1 LINSNKIIQDSY
13 FSEVKELRKEL
24 HKIPEIAFEE
34 FKTSEFVKNYLK
46 EIGVNFY
53 PNIAKTGIIADIQ
66 GSLNKSNEIII
77 LRADMD
83 GLPIEEETGLKFKSN
98 TKNMHACGHDGHM
111 AILLA
116 TAKFLTLN
124 SNLFSGTV
132 RLVFQPAEEEIGGAK
147 IMIKEKP
154 DLFKDISFVFGFHIW
169 NQIETGKIA
178 INPAGVFVSADTF
191 QIEIIGKGG
200 HGAMPHKN
208 IDPIFV
214 AANLINSA
222 QSIVSRKAD
231 PSDLSVISFGTIDGG
246 TAANITPEKVI
257 IKGTIRADSSE
268 NRETLISELESLSES
283 LPKNYGAKG
292 NFSLISGTG
301 PVINNISFS
310 QYVSK
315 LTSNL
320 FGEESAITVK
330 PVSVADDMS
339 EFMQIAPSVYALLGG
354 HKDGSEMHHNS
365 KFDFDENCL
374 DYGIILMINLVLEK
388 LS

>member
-1 LINSNKIIQDSY
+1 MINPNTIIQDSY
-13 FSEVKELRKEL
+13 FSEVKELRKKL
-24 HKIPEIAFEE
+24 HKIPETAFNE
-34 FKTSEFVKNYLK
+34 FKTSEFIKNYLTK
-46 EIGVNFY
+46 IGLKFY
-53 PNIAKTGIIADIQ
+53 PDIAKTGIIADIQ
-66 GSLNKSNEIII
+66 GSLNKSKDIII

-83 GLPIEEETGLKFKSN
+83 GLPINEETNLEFKSQ
-98 TKNMHACGHDGHM
+98 TENMHACGHDGHM

-116 TAKFLTLN
+116 SAKFLSLN

-147 IMIKEKP
+147 TMIKEKP

-169 NQIETGKIA
+169 NQIQTGRVA
-178 INPAGVFVSADTF
+178 VNPSGVFVSADTF

-208 IDPIFV
+208 IDPIFI
-214 AANLINSA
+214 ASNLINSA

-231 PSDLSVISFGTIDGG
+231 PSDLSVISFGMIDGG
-246 TAANITPEKVI
+246 TAANITPEKVT

-268 NRETLISELESLSES
+268 NRKTLISELESLSKN

-301 PVINNISFS
+301 PVINNLSFS

-320 FGEESAITVK
+320 FGEESAITIK

-354 HKDGSEMHHNS
+354 HKEGAEMHHNS

-374 DYGIILMINLVLEK
+374 DYGIKLMINLVLEK
-388 LS
+388 LN

>member
-1 LINSNKIIQDSY
+1 MINPNTIIQDSY
-13 FSEVKELRKEL
+13 FSEVKELRKKL
-24 HKIPEIAFEE
+24 HKIPETAFNE
-34 FKTSEFVKNYLK
+34 FKTSEFIKNYLTK
-46 EIGVNFY
+46 IGLKFY
-53 PNIAKTGIIADIQ
+53 PDIAKTGIIADIQ
-66 GSLNKSNEIII
+66 GSLNKSKDIII

-83 GLPIEEETGLKFKSN
+83 GLPINEETNLEFKSQ
-98 TKNMHACGHDGHM
+98 TENMHACGHDGHM

-116 TAKFLTLN
+116 TAKFLSLN

-154 DLFKDISFVFGFHIW
+154 DLFKGISFVFGFHIW
-169 NQIETGKIA
+169 NQIQTGRVA
-178 INPAGVFVSADTF
+178 VNPSGVFVSADTF

-208 IDPIFV
+208 IDPIFI
-214 AANLINSA
+214 ASNLINSA

-231 PSDLSVISFGTIDGG
+231 PSDLSVISFGMIDGG
-246 TAANITPEKVI
+246 TAANITPEKVT

-268 NRETLISELESLSES
+268 NRKTLISELESLSKN

-301 PVINNISFS
+301 PVINNLSFS

-320 FGEESAITVK
+320 FGEESAITIK

-354 HKDGSEMHHNS
+354 HKEGAEMHHNS

-374 DYGIILMINLVLEK
+374 DYGIKLMINLVLEK
-388 LS
+388 LN

>member
-1 LINSNKIIQDSY
+1 MINSNTIIQDSY
-13 FSEVKELRKEL
+13 FLEVKELRKKL
-24 HKIPEIAFEE
+24 HKIPEIAFKEIKTAE
-34 FKTSEFVKNYLK
+34 FIKNYLS
-46 EIGVNFY
+46 EIGIKFHSNV
-53 PNIAKTGIIADIQ
+53 ATTGIIADIK
-66 GSLNKSNEIII
+66 GSLNTSKEIII

-83 GLPIEEETGLKFKSN
+83 GLPIIEETGLKFKSH

-116 TAKFLTLN
+116 TAKFLSLN
-124 SNLFSGTV
+124 SNLFAGTV

-147 IMIKEKP
+147 IMINEKP

-169 NQIETGKIA
+169 NQIQTGKIA
-178 INPAGVFVSADTF
+178 INPSGVFVSADTF

-208 IDPIFV
+208 IDPIYI
-214 AANLINSA
+214 ASNLINTA

-231 PSDLSVISFGTIDGG
+231 PSDLSVISFGMIDGG
-246 TAANITPEKVI
+246 TAANITPEKVT

-268 NRETLISELESLSES
+268 NRETLISELENLSKN

-301 PVINNISFS
+301 PVINNLSFS

-339 EFMQIAPSVYALLGG
+339 EFMQVAPSVYALLGG
-354 HKDGSEMHHNS
+354 RKDGAEMHHNS

-374 DYGIILMINLVLEK
+374 DYGIKLMINLVLEK

>member
-1 LINSNKIIQDSY
+1 MINPNSIIQDSY
-13 FSEVKELRKEL
+13 FLEVKELRKKL
-24 HKIPEIAFEE
+24 HKIPEIAFNE
-34 FKTSEFVKNYLK
+34 FKTSEFIKNYLTK
-46 EIGVNFY
+46 VGVKFY
-53 PNIAKTGIIADIQ
+53 SDIAKTGIIADIQ
-66 GSLNKSNEIII
+66 GSLNKSKEIII

-83 GLPIEEETGLKFKSN
+83 GLPINEETSLKFKSQ
-98 TKNMHACGHDGHM
+98 TENMHACGHDGHM
-111 AILLA
+111 AILLT
-116 TAKFLTLN
+116 TAKFLSLN

-169 NQIETGKIA
+169 NQIQTGRVA
-178 INPAGVFVSADTF
+178 VNPSGVFVSADTF

-208 IDPIFV
+208 IDPIFIGS
-214 AANLINSA
+214 NLINSA

-231 PSDLSVISFGTIDGG
+231 PSDLSVISFGMIDGG
-246 TAANITPEKVI
+246 TAANITPEKVT

-268 NRETLISELESLSES
+268 NRETLISELESLSKN

-301 PVINNISFS
+301 PVINNPSFS

-320 FGEESAITVK
+320 FGEESAITIK
-330 PVSVADDMS
+330 PVSVADDMA

-354 HKDGSEMHHNS
+354 HKEGAEMHHNS

-374 DYGIILMINLVLEK
+374 DYGINLMISLVLEK
-388 LS
+388 LN

>member
-1 LINSNKIIQDSY
+1 MINPNSIIQDSY
-13 FSEVKELRKEL
+13 FLEVKELRKKL
-24 HKIPEIAFEE
+24 HKIPEIAFNE
-34 FKTSEFVKNYLK
+34 FKTSEFIKNYLT
-46 EIGVNFY
+46 EIGVKFY
-53 PNIAKTGIIADIQ
+53 PDIAKTGIIADIQ
-66 GSLNKSNEIII
+66 GSLNKSKKIII

-83 GLPIEEETGLKFKSN
+83 GLPINEETNLEFKSQ

-116 TAKFLTLN
+116 SAKFLSLN
-124 SNLFSGTV
+124 SNLFSGV
-132 RLVFQPAEEEIGGAK
+132 ARLVFQPAEEEIGGAK

-169 NQIETGKIA
+169 NQIQTGRIA
-178 INPAGVFVSADTF
+178 VNPSGVFVSADTF
-191 QIEIIGKGG
+191 HIEIIGKGG

-208 IDPIFV
+208 IDPIFI
-214 AANLINSA
+214 ASNLINSA

-231 PSDLSVISFGTIDGG
+231 PSDLSVISFGMIDGG
-246 TAANITPEKVI
+246 TAANITPEKVT

-268 NRETLISELESLSES
+268 NRETLITELESLSKN

-301 PVINNISFS
+301 PVINNLSFS

-320 FGEESAITVK
+320 FGEESSITVK

-354 HKDGSEMHHNS
+354 HKEGAEMHHNS

-374 DYGIILMINLVLEK
+374 DYGVKLMISLVLEK
-388 LS
+388 LN

>member
-1 LINSNKIIQDSY
+1 MINPNTIIQDSY
-13 FSEVKELRKEL
+13 FSEVKELRKKL
-24 HKIPEIAFEE
+24 HKIPETAFNE
-34 FKTSEFVKNYLK
+34 FKTSEFIKNYLTK
-46 EIGVNFY
+46 IGLKFY
-53 PNIAKTGIIADIQ
+53 PDIAKTGIIADIQ
-66 GSLNKSNEIII
+66 GSLNKSKDIII

-83 GLPIEEETGLKFKSN
+83 GLPINEETNLEFKSQ
-98 TKNMHACGHDGHM
+98 TENMHACGHDGHM

-116 TAKFLTLN
+116 SAKFLSLN

-169 NQIETGKIA
+169 NQIQTGRVA
-178 INPAGVFVSADTF
+178 VNPSGVFVSADTF

-208 IDPIFV
+208 IDAIFI
-214 AANLINSA
+214 ASNLINSA

-231 PSDLSVISFGTIDGG
+231 PSDLSVISFGMIDGG
-246 TAANITPEKVI
+246 TAANITPEKVT

-268 NRETLISELESLSES
+268 NRKTLISELESLSKN

-301 PVINNISFS
+301 PVINNLSFS

-320 FGEESAITVK
+320 FGEESAITIK

-354 HKDGSEMHHNS
+354 HKEGAEMHHNS

-374 DYGIILMINLVLEK
+374 DYGIKLMINLVLEK
-388 LS
+388 LN

>member
-1 LINSNKIIQDSY
+1 MINPNIIIQDSY
-13 FSEVKELRKEL
+13 FSEVKELRKKL
-24 HKIPEIAFEE
+24 HKIPETAFNE
-34 FKTSEFVKNYLK
+34 FKTSDFIKNYLT
-46 EIGVNFY
+46 EIGLKFY
-53 PNIAKTGIIADIQ
+53 PDIAKTGIIADIQ
-66 GSLNKSNEIII
+66 GSLNKSKDIII

-83 GLPIEEETGLKFKSN
+83 GLPINEETNLEFKSQ
-98 TKNMHACGHDGHM
+98 TENMHACGHDGHM

-116 TAKFLTLN
+116 TAKFLSLN

-169 NQIETGKIA
+169 NQIQTGRVA
-178 INPAGVFVSADTF
+178 VNPSGVFVSADTF

-208 IDPIFV
+208 IDPIFI
-214 AANLINSA
+214 ASNLINSA

-231 PSDLSVISFGTIDGG
+231 PSDLSVISFGMIDGG
-246 TAANITPEKVI
+246 TAANITPEKVT

-268 NRETLISELESLSES
+268 NRKTLISELESLSKN

-301 PVINNISFS
+301 PVINNLSFS

-320 FGEESAITVK
+320 FGEESSITVK

-354 HKDGSEMHHNS
+354 HKEGAEMHHNS

-374 DYGIILMINLVLEK
+374 DYGVKLMISLVLEK
-388 LS
+388 LN